1 MGAGCDLDLE
11 ALVRLQEVLSA
22 RGDLV
27 ATIEPENIGFDGTAT
42 WNLKNKDNLDIAF
55 GVYFYV
61 VDSPV
66 GKKRGKIG
74 IIK

>member
-1 MGAGCDLDLE
+1 M
-11 ALVRLQEVLSA
+11 V
-22 RGDLV
+22 
-27 ATIEPENIGFDGTAT
+27 TIKPENRQYEGTAT
-42 WNLKNKDNLDIAF
+42 WNLKNKENLDIAY